1 MQPKN
6 IQPPI
11 RKIVVFKSITWNSID
26 TDTPSCVFTVNTT
39 FPAPLITKS
48 LSVTVTILLSLL
60 SHSKLLYVAF
70 LGLIVA
76 SIFKNECELY
86 FLKKEMI
93 DI

>member
-11 RKIVVFKSITWNSID
+11 RKIVVFKSITWNSMD
-26 TDTPSCVFTVNTT
+26 ADTPSYVFTVNTT

-60 SHSKLLYVAF
+60 SHSSCYMLRFQDLL
-70 LGLIVA
+70 
-76 SIFKNECELY
+76 
-86 FLKKEMI
+86 
-93 DI
+93 